1 MNESAERY
9 SDTTPP
15 AAPQALGQPP
25 SLPGQAP
32 VPPQVPATAQ
42 DIRVKS
48 PAVACC
54 LSAMPGLGQVY
65 VGYYQ
70 RGFLH
75 AIIVAGLISAL
86 ATHDQGSL
94 TPLFGLFLAFFWLY
108 NMIDAARRASLYNQ
122 ALAGGHEPD
131 LPTDFESPGL
141 RGSMVGGAVLIVVGT
156 LLLANT
162 RFDVSLEW
170 LEEWWPAAIILF
182 GAYLFFKAYQE
193 RSATND
199 TGGTGE

>member
-1 MNESAERY
+1 
-9 SDTTPP
+9 
-15 AAPQALGQPP
+15 
-25 SLPGQAP
+25 
-32 VPPQVPATAQ
+32 
-42 DIRVKS
+42 
-48 PAVACC
+48 
-54 LSAMPGLGQVY
+54 
-65 VGYYQ
+65 
-70 RGFLH
+70 
-75 AIIVAGLISAL
+75 
-86 ATHDQGSL
+86 
-94 TPLFGLFLAFFWLY
+94 
-108 NMIDAARRASLYNQ
+108 MIDAARRASLYNQ